1 MQEID
6 KNNDFVV
13 GVSVFYGVILYC
25 KTILIQYDNS
35 I

>member
-1 MQEID
+1 MKEID

-13 GVSVFYGVILYC
+13 GGSVFYGVILYY